1 MGSLSYRFNV
11 GPLLKKKEKETND
24 EKNTENSG
32 SDQIEDEIESS
43 SSDETVK
50 IKEVQKKLKESEES
64 KKVLMKE
71 YLKCEM
77 ELRKYTEETEK
88 LKTEVKDLKAILKL
102 KKQLDVNKKDSSG
115 SDVFNNDKVD
125 PRRKPNHQSSP
136 NKRYFK
142 EREYNCMECPFQGTE
157 QKELSNHMNLKHRKD
172 PVFDGAIKCRICGEG
187 FRAKWDLMNH
197 RKNKHIENV
206 APCRNNIENKCP
218 YADYM
223 CWWNHNEERG
233 ENIKCF
239 ICSKSFES
247 KIDMM
252 RHRKIE
258 HKEMVRTCSQFLQN
272 MCRFKNDSC
281 WFKHEKET
289 KKDNDI
295 DSQNE
300 DMDENIEEVF
310 QKVSED
316 LLVLCFDTFS
326 LSDIIVSEKGISL
339 LAALCEDVIF

>member
-1 MGSLSYRFNV
+1 
-11 GPLLKKKEKETND
+11 
-24 EKNTENSG
+24 
-32 SDQIEDEIESS
+32 
-43 SSDETVK
+43 
-50 IKEVQKKLKESEES
+50 
-64 KKVLMKE
+64 
-71 YLKCEM
+71 
-77 ELRKYTEETEK
+77 
-88 LKTEVKDLKAILKL
+88 
-102 KKQLDVNKKDSSG
+102 
-115 SDVFNNDKVD
+115 
-125 PRRKPNHQSSP
+125 
-136 NKRYFK
+136 
-142 EREYNCMECPFQGTE
+142 
-157 QKELSNHMNLKHRKD
+157 
-172 PVFDGAIKCRICGEG
+172 
-187 FRAKWDLMNH
+187 MNH

-316 LLVLCFDTFS
+316 LDPP
-326 LSDIIVSEKGISL
+326 IEKQKGQK
-339 LAALCEDVIF
+339 ANQ